1 MPRKMGIP
9 RRNAHNY
16 FPAIQSYWF
25 IDFMRSTQRVMKAWE
40 GLSPIARTSVGGQKH
55 IGNIGTNMAIAE
67 DVQMD
72 GPAVVD
78 DGITIVGLLKAQV

>member
-1 MPRKMGIP
+1 MPTKMGIP

-40 GLSPIARTSVGGQKH
+40 GLSPNAKTSVGGHNH
-55 IGNIGTNMAIAE
+55 IGNIGTIITNVE
-67 DVQMD
+67 DQLD
-72 GPAVVD
+72 GTAVVG
-78 DGITIVGLLKAQV
+78 DGITTGLLKAQV